1 MDKGYISLW
10 RSIQDNEIWFEEPFT
25 RAQAWIDLLLL
36 ANHKKTFMRVRGI
49 RLEVGRGQIGRA
61 KETLADRWQ
70 WSRSKVMR
78 FLNELEEY
86 GMIEQQT
93 SNKNSRLPR
102 IISIVNYEK
111 YQENEQQKNNKRTIN
126 EQQKD
131 TNNNDN
137 KLNNDN
143 KSANAR
149 KTIQNLDQVNSWEE
163 LEEIPSSDPFIH
175 HRKMEG
181 KQVFKWIWDGWE
193 PTRRGDM
200 WEARETFFKCINWEK
215 DGELKEFKQAT
226 GKYAGSEDIQDKKIM
241 NLPKFLKQ
249 WRNWNEDTDTGTS
262 SDGSYAGQSVEPNQ
276 CTGTGY

>member
-1 MDKGYISLW
+1 MEQGYISLW
-10 RSIQDNEIWFEEPFT
+10 RTIFDNPLWLEEKFT
-25 RAQAWIDLLLL
+25 RAPAWVDMLLL
-36 ANHKKTFMRVRGI
+36 ANHKTNFLRLRGI
-49 RLEVGRGQIGRA
+49 RVEVKRGEIARS
-61 KETLADRWQ
+61 KESLADRWQ
-70 WSRSKVMR
+70 WSRGKVIR
-78 FLNELEEY
+78 FLKELEKHQ
-86 GMIEQQT
+86 MIVQQT
-93 SNKNSRLPR
+93 GQQNSRLLSK
-102 IISIVNYEK
+102 ISIVNYEK
-111 YQENEQQKNNKRTIN
+111 YQTVEQQTVQQTDNKRYR
-126 EQQKD
+126 
-131 TNNNDN
+131 NNNVN
-137 KLNNDN
+137 NVNNDN

-226 GKYAGSEDIQDKKIM
+226 GKYAGSEDVQDKKIM

-262 SDGSYAGQSVEPNQ
+262 SEGSYAGQSVEPNQ

>member
-1 MDKGYISLW
+1 MEQGYISLW
-10 RSIQDNEIWFEEPFT
+10 RTIFDNPLWLEEKFT
-25 RAQAWIDLLLL
+25 RAQAWVDMLLL
-36 ANHKKTFMRVRGI
+36 ANHKTNFLRLRGI
-49 RLEVGRGQIGRA
+49 RVEVKRGEIARS
-61 KETLADRWQ
+61 KESLADRWQ
-70 WSRSKVMR
+70 WSRGKVIR
-78 FLNELEEY
+78 FLKELEKHQ
-86 GMIEQQT
+86 MIVQQT
-93 SNKNSRLPR
+93 GQQNSRLLSK
-102 IISIVNYEK
+102 ISIVNYEK
-111 YQENEQQKNNKRTIN
+111 YQTVEQQTVQQTDNKRYR
-126 EQQKD
+126 
-131 TNNNDN
+131 NNNVN
-137 KLNNDN
+137 NVNNDN

-200 WEARETFFKCINWEK
+200 LEARETFFKCINWEK

-226 GKYAGSEDIQDKKIM
+226 GKYAGSEDVQDKKIM

-262 SDGSYAGQSVEPNQ
+262 SEGSYAGQSVEPNQ